1 MTPLPHNVGAVHLDA
16 PLLTSVWYTHT
27 HTSVPHHIPS
37 ASVAPVHDDVRWRRL
52 VFPGGFPGPR
62 GTLCVPAQSASHV
75 VCASPQYVDQQ
86 WDVNPRPSARELLDK
101 DVKKQDSQTNKLAKT

>member
-1 MTPLPHNVGAVHLDA
+1 MCG
-16 PLLTSVWYTHT
+16 THT
-27 HTSVPHHIPS
+27 HTGVYPTLS
-37 ASVAPVHDDVRWRRL
+37 ASFAPVNDDVRWRRL

-62 GTLCVPAQSASHV
+62 GPVCVPAQSASHV

-101 DVKKQDSQTNKLAKT
+101 DVKNQDLQINNLANLAR